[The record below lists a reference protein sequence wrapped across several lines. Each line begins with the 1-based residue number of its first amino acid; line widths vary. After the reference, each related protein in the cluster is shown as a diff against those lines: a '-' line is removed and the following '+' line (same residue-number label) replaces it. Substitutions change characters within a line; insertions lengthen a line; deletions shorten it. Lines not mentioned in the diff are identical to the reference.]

1 MGFNLFK
8 FIGQKVKDGAQGL
21 ARLGKKV
28 LGKAEHLGKKI
39 AKGLGTG
46 LNFVEKI
53 PGLGAFLAPIT
64 KPLTRVLGV
73 VEKGTELAGRGRAG
87 IEKAEGLVR
96 SGKEALKSGDFGGVM
111 TAGRGLREIG
121 RGGVSGVKEA
131 RRMGVGFGTG
141 TRDAVIGAK
150 GVGKS
155 LSSAGRRAVSSIRG
169 L

>member
-8 FIGQKVKDGAQGL
+8 FIGKKVSDGAQGL

-39 AKGLGTG
+39 AHGLGTG

-53 PGLGAFLAPIT
+53 PGLGAFLSPIT

-73 VEKGTELAGRGRAG
+73 VKKGTELAGRGRAG
-87 IEKAEGLVR
+87 IEKAEELVGA
-96 SGKEALKSGDFGGVM
+96 GKQALKSGDLSGVLS
-111 TAGRGLREIG
+111 AGRSLREVG
-121 RGGVSGVKEA
+121 RGGVAGVKEA

-141 TRDAVIGAK
+141 VRDATLGAK

-155 LSSAGRRAVSSIRG
+155 ARDSARAMASGIRS